1 MDKTVEVIGHLPARP
16 RQDLHYAVV
25 ACTMTFM
32 ARSVTIRDVP
42 EDACAELASRA
53 AATGRS
59 LQEYLRMQLV
69 GLASRPDPEALVTRI
84 RERKQRT
91 GSRLP
96 AQAILRHRDADRR

>member
-1 MDKTVEVIGHLPARP
+1 
-16 RQDLHYAVV
+16 
-25 ACTMTFM
+25 MTSM

-69 GLASRPDPEALVTRI
+69 GLASRPDPEALVVRI
-84 RERKQRT
+84 REAYGT
-91 GSRLP
+91 VEEDEAVAWDMEHG
-96 AQAILRHRDADRR
+96 

>member
-1 MDKTVEVIGHLPARP
+1 
-16 RQDLHYAVV
+16 
-25 ACTMTFM
+25 MTSM

-69 GLASRPDPEALVTRI
+69 GLASRPDPEALVVRI
-84 RERKQRT
+84 RQRKQRT

-96 AQAILRHRDADRR
+96 AQAILRHRDADRP

>member
-1 MDKTVEVIGHLPARP
+1 
-16 RQDLHYAVV
+16 
-25 ACTMTFM
+25 MTFM
-32 ARSVTIRDVP
+32 AKSVTIRDVP
-42 EDACAELASRA
+42 DDACAELASRA

-69 GLASRPDPEALVTRI
+69 ELASRPDPEALVTRI

>member
-1 MDKTVEVIGHLPARP
+1 MHIAF
-16 RQDLHYAVV
+16 A
-25 ACTMTFM
+25 M

-42 EDACAELASRA
+42 DDTCVELASRA

-69 GLASRPDPEALVTRI
+69 ALASRPDPETLVARI
-84 RERKQRT
+84 RDRKART

-96 AQAILRHRDADRR
+96 AQAILRHRDADRG